1 LNEEEGRRISMSKS
15 VNKVLLLGN
24 VGKDP
29 EVHHPYSGIVVNL
42 SLATNESFKDGRG
55 DWQERVEWHNL
66 VAFQR
71 NAEIIRDYVRK
82 GSRIFIEGKLRTNS
96 WDDKQSR
103 ERRYKKEIVV
113 IEVSLLS
120 SGSSADHTNARHED
134 DGADDFPQYTSYPQG
149 EITRA
154 EVPY

>member
-1 LNEEEGRRISMSKS
+1 MSKS

-29 EVHHPYSGIVVNL
+29 EVHSLRSGIVVNL

-66 VAFQR
+66 VAYQR
-71 NAEIIRDYVRK
+71 TAEIIRDYVRK
-82 GSRIFIEGKLRTNS
+82 GSRIFIEGKLQTDS
-96 WDDKQSR
+96 WKDKHSG

-113 IEVSLLS
+113 FEVSLLS
-120 SGSSADHTNARHED
+120 SGSSPDHANARGQDHGE
-134 DGADDFPQYTSYPQG
+134 DDFPHYAQYAQS
-149 EITRA
+149 EITWA

>member
-1 LNEEEGRRISMSKS
+1 MSKS

-29 EVHHPYSGIVVNL
+29 EVYNLHSGIVVNL

-71 NAEIIRDYVRK
+71 TAEIIRDYVRK
-82 GSRIFIEGKLRTNS
+82 GSRIFVEGKLRTHS
-96 WDDKQSR
+96 WDDKQTG
-103 ERRYKKEIVV
+103 ERRHKKDILVS
-113 IEVSLLS
+113 EVSLLS
-120 SGSSADHTNARHED
+120 SGTSADHSNARGLED
-134 DGADDFPQYTSYPQG
+134 GGDEFPHYAQYARG

>member
-1 LNEEEGRRISMSKS
+1 MSKS

-29 EVHHPYSGIVVNL
+29 EVYSLGSGIVVNL

-71 NAEIIRDYVRK
+71 TAEIIRDYVRK
-82 GSRIFIEGKLRTNS
+82 GSRIFIEGKLRTHS
-96 WDDKQSR
+96 WDDKQTG
-103 ERRYKKEIVV
+103 ERRHKKEILVS
-113 IEVSLLS
+113 EVSLLS
-120 SGSSADHTNARHED
+120 GGTSADHSSRRGLDEGGGDSPHY
-134 DGADDFPQYTSYPQG
+134 GQYAQS

>member
-1 LNEEEGRRISMSKS
+1 MSKS

-29 EVHHPYSGIVVNL
+29 EVYSLSSGIVVNL

-55 DWQERVEWHNL
+55 EWQERVEWHNL

-71 NAEIIRDYVRK
+71 TAEIIRDYVRK
-82 GSRIFIEGKLRTNS
+82 GSRIFIEGKLRTHS
-96 WDDKQSR
+96 WDDKQTG
-103 ERRYKKEIVV
+103 ERRHRKEILVS
-113 IEVSLLS
+113 EVSLLS
-120 SGSSADHTNARHED
+120 TDTSRGLDDH
-134 DGADDFPQYTSYPQG
+134 GDDFPHYAQYAQS

>member
-1 LNEEEGRRISMSKS
+1 MSKS
-15 VNKVLLLGN
+15 VNRVLLLGN

-29 EVHHPYSGIVVNL
+29 EVHHPYSGIIVNL

-55 DWQERVEWHNL
+55 EWQERVEWHNL

-82 GSRIFIEGKLRTNS
+82 GSRIFIEGKLRTDS
-96 WDDKQSR
+96 WNDKQSG

-113 IEVSLLS
+113 LDVCFLS
-120 SGSSADHTNARHED
+120 SGSSADNSNARGED
-134 DGADDFPQYTSYPQG
+134 DGADDLPHYAQYAQG